1 MISAVFLAYI
11 FLTIGIVPGSL
22 LAGNATDATT
32 GHSFGKGPE
41 NNTTSEAPGHASEHH
56 ASLPPTL
63 TCFPR
68 TKSHGIEKHHCNKTL
83 NKVMF
88 AANHT
93 LDKFSSQIFANY
105 KTCNVSIAFFCG
117 RYSRKY
123 LPPIQITIVLP
134 PGSSSLGRQL
144 CKSTDYLFS
153 IYQWLIKSLQ
163 SDCLS
168 RKKMELSLMIH
179 ELTAICPSTGGV
191 LSQSASVALK
201 IERSDAQN
209 VYKFDQPVCNKEKC
223 PLNRSDCL
231 SALYQLPA
239 SAMGV
244 FVNGKGRTSIART
257 TSGNCTITASTTDL
271 SAFTVPRQFIL
282 PTMKKLINDCD
293 EHPGKLY
300 ISGGTKGY
308 NGDIWLLAR
317 AANRALCE

>member
-41 NNTTSEAPGHASEHH
+41 NNTTPEAPGHASEHH

-68 TKSHGIEKHHCNKTL
+68 TKSHGIEKHHCNKAL
-83 NKVMF
+83 NKVVF
-88 AANHT
+88 AANQT

-105 KTCNVSIAFFCG
+105 KTCNVHIFKPTNAT
-117 RYSRKY
+117 
-123 LPPIQITIVLP
+123 L
-134 PGSSSLGRQL
+134 
-144 CKSTDYLFS
+144 
-153 IYQWLIKSLQ
+153 
-163 SDCLS
+163 
-168 RKKMELSLMIH
+168 KKMELSLMIH

-201 IERSDAQN
+201 IERGDAKN

-231 SALYQLPA
+231 SAFYQLPTN
-239 SAMGV
+239 AMGV
-244 FVNGKGRTSIART
+244 FVNGKGRTSIARA

-293 EHPGKLY
+293 EHPGKIY

-308 NGDIWLLAR
+308 NGDIWLSAR